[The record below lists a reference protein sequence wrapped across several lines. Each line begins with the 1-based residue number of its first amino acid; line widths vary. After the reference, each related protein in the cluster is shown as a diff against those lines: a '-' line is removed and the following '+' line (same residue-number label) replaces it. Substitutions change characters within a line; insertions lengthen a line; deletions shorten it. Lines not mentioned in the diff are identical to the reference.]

1 MADEIFINVQEAKAV
16 YFSQSGRE
24 REIMNRD
31 GIFLVTDAF
40 DDEKAIRFLA
50 KQVELQ
56 ILGGEA
62 SELLDLYK
70 NGRLTLVVAFLSR
83 QIHRPTALPVV
94 QTIQKIGRYDVNV
107 FRNANLE
114 TLDGILKKTIA
125 TQPLV
130 VDEAVVKQADLKAS
144 KPQEPAATYLDRRTW
159 TQMTKSLEK
168 TPVRKRRNWS
178 FVLDDAKYG
187 KSIIRFENGKFLDY
201 TDKGVQRVSLF
212 DPDEW
217 CGQHNKT
224 TDVTSAFGASTCL
237 K

>member
-1 MADEIFINVQEAKAV
+1 MRDEIVINVQEAKAV

-24 REIMNRD
+24 REIFQKD
-31 GIFLVTDAF
+31 GRWLVIDCFA
-40 DDEKAIRFLA
+40 DENAIRFIA
-50 KQVELQ
+50 KKFE
-56 ILGGEA
+56 IAMLGGDA
-62 SELLDLYK
+62 SQLLDLYK
-70 NGRLTLVVAFLSR
+70 NGRVTLVVALMKNSDDSA
-83 QIHRPTALPVV
+83 ALPVT

-107 FRNANLE
+107 FRNATMD
-114 TLDGILKKTIA
+114 TLDDIGNNNIVAKS
-125 TQPLV
+125 LV
-130 VDEAVVKQADLKAS
+130 VDERVVKQADLAAS

-201 TDKGVQRVSLF
+201 TDKGVQWVSLF